1 MSNANSNK
9 PPNDNMPNN
18 EFGQL
23 MSYLSRNGFGIAQI
37 IQAVGS
43 RPNGRTRQQV
53 TNDLINWLI
62 NNQ

>member
-1 MSNANSNK
+1 MNDK
-9 PPNDNMPNN
+9 PPNDNMPTNVL
-18 EFGQL
+18 GQL
-23 MSYLSRNGFGIAQI
+23 RSYLARNGFGIAQI

-62 NNQ
+62 NNQQGA